1 MKKNSVLSVLAMLAV
16 LLVAG
21 AANAIN
27 VVINE
32 VQVDDTTVSVGAT
45 NRLDVERDAE
55 VEIEVRLTASQNVKD
70 MEVQAFFSG
79 YEYNDDTPLSDATPL
94 FDADAN
100 VTYVKKLHIR
110 LPDDVEEDDYLL
122 RVIASNRNDAE
133 LIQNYRIKLDV
144 PRHSIQVQDIIL
156 NPDSRVKAG
165 SALLATVRLD
175 NKGERDEDDVK
186 VTVSI
191 PQLGISASDYIDEIE
206 SDDQEETEEIYLR
219 VPKCAKPGTYD
230 VAIDVDYDEGHKSAS
245 AAQRIEV
252 LADDTCGDT
261 SVAAKPTT
269 SVAAGSTIQD
279 VNGGEGVIFPIAIQ
293 NNGKTS
299 RSYTLSVSGLDS
311 DLGAKVTPGN
321 TVVVDAGQ
329 TKTLYLFISPRK
341 DSATGMKPFTATI
354 TSGSDTVEQLALTV
368 NVHKPTRSL
377 WDWMATLLKAALVA
391 LIVVLVVLALILAF
405 RKAGK
410 KDDAKPQTYY

>member
-1 MKKNSVLSVLAMLAV
+1 MKKNNVLSVLAMLAV

-55 VEIEVRLTASQNVKD
+55 VEIEVRFTATQDVKN
-70 MEVQAFFSG
+70 MEVQASFSG

-122 RVIASNRNDAE
+122 RVIASNRNDVE

-144 PRHSIQVQDIIL
+144 PRHGIQIQDVIL

-175 NKGERDEDDVK
+175 NKGEKDEDDVK

-219 VPKCAKPGTYD
+219 VPKCAKPGNYD
-230 VAIDVDYDEGHKSAS
+230 VVVDVDYDEGHKSAN
-245 AAQRIEV
+245 ANQRIEV
-252 LADDTCGDT
+252 LTDDTCGDT

-269 SVAAGSTIQD
+269 SVTAGSTIQD
-279 VNGGEGVIFPIAIQ
+279 VNSGEGVIFPIAVQ
-293 NNGKTS
+293 NNGKSS

-329 TKTLYLFISPRK
+329 SKTLYLFISPRK
-341 DSATGMKPFTATI
+341 DAATGMKPFTATVM
-354 TSGSDTVEQLALTV
+354 SGGDTVEQLALTV

-377 WDWMATLLKAALVA
+377 WDWMATFLKAALVA
-391 LIVVLVVLALILAF
+391 LIVVLVVLALILAV

-410 KDDAKPQTYY
+410 KDDTKPQTYY